1 MGYSVGILLFHLIKS
16 ITMLKVHHLLAV
28 LSLLLIGGSTLT
40 MIHGKTMSDLVMSL
54 IGMVEGFI
62 IFLIYAKIDNEIKRK

>member
-1 MGYSVGILLFHLIKS
+1 VGILLFHLIKS
-16 ITMLKVHHLLAV
+16 IAMLKIHHLLAV

-40 MIHGKTMSDLVMSL
+40 MIHGKTMDELVMSL

-62 IFLIYAKIDNEIKRK
+62 IFLIYERIDYKLKNK

>member
-1 MGYSVGILLFHLIKS
+1 
-16 ITMLKVHHLLAV
+16 MLKVHHLLAV